1 MSQSEEKPQNQAKS
15 NRNNATF
22 FQYPKKKW
30 SYDDD
35 VCTISATL
43 NFFLTEIFYGHMVF
57 QTWVHHPWQSVSKL
71 WMPEDDLL
79 PPLHKQ
85 RLCIKNFKAL
95 VTDHHTIKA
104 ISTSS
109 LSFCKNN
116 NHHEHCHWTV
126 PTPIR
131 FILNLQQQVPN
142 QIGLFHLIIQCLSA
156 AIGVWRSHG
165 ESGLTFLAVIHQWVH
180 TQFELPYFLL
190 FFSWPSLYYWF
201 FRWDRMK
208 RISFHTY
215 SFLLTTC
222 IINTKLTK
230 EFHQGDSYSHLEHL

>member
-131 FILNLQQQVPN
+131 FILNLQHIHFKPTTASAKPN
-142 QIGLFHLIIQCLSA
+142 RTFSPHNSMSQCGNWCMKVTW
-156 AIGVWRSHG
+156 GVWVDFSCCDTPMSAHAVWT
-165 ESGLTFLAVIHQWVH
+165 SLFLA
-180 TQFELPYFLL
+180 L
-190 FFSWPSLYYWF
+190 FFLA
-201 FRWDRMK
+201 
-208 RISFHTY
+208 
-215 SFLLTTC
+215 
-222 IINTKLTK
+222 
-230 EFHQGDSYSHLEHL
+230 